1 MKQRHGFATHL
12 SSAASR
18 PEPDVEASVAAANNY
33 VAIRIGL
40 AHC

>member
-1 MKQRHGFATHL
+1 MTQRHGFATRL
-12 SSAASR
+12 SPAASR
-18 PEPDVEASVAAANNY
+18 YKPDVEASVAAANNY